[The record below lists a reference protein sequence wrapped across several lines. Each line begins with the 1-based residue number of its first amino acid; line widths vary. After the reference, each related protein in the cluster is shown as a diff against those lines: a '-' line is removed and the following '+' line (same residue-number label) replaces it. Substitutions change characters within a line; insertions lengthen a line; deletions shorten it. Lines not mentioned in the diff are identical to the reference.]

1 MFGKAQNRRR
11 DDSRPAAYATP
22 VHEQRPPPRG
32 AALIPELVFE
42 QEEEASLT
50 AKQNEGVSPE
60 TKTVITN
67 ALYESLNL
75 SQLSTLP
82 RDQAERDIAEI
93 IADIINI
100 HNIRISTREQ
110 TLIAAEICQ
119 DILGFGPLDPLLARD
134 DIGDIMVNGEGN
146 VFIETNGLIEKTDIR
161 FNSEKHLT
169 EICQRL
175 ARQTGRHVDKA
186 SPICDARLEDGSRVN
201 VILPPLSVKGPSL
214 TIRKFKKDRLVLREL
229 VDKGTISPAG
239 ARILAIIAACQCN
252 ILISGGTGSGKTT
265 LLNCLTAFIN
275 PRERVIT
282 CEDTAELQLQQPHV
296 VSLETRPPNI
306 EGKGTV
312 TMRDLVRNCL
322 RMRPERIILGEVRGP
337 EAIDLLQAMN
347 TGHDGS
353 MGTLHAN
360 TSRDALAR
368 LEAMVTMS
376 ATTLPPRIIRQMIV
390 SAVDVVVQTV
400 RLRDGSRKV
409 TNITEVLRM
418 DSDVIITQDLLTF
431 EYQGE
436 DSLGKIIGEHK
447 STGIARPRFWERAH
461 YFGLTD
467 RLSDALEEAG
477 APDLRPIA
485 AADAAA

>member
-1 MFGKAQNRRR
+1 MFGKTQNRRR
-11 DDSRPAAYATP
+11 EDASPTPYAKP
-22 VHEQRPPPRG
+22 VHEQRPAPRG
-32 AALIPELVFE
+32 AVLIPELVFDRD
-42 QEEEASLT
+42 EAAT
-50 AKQNEGVSPE
+50 AISKQSEGVNPE
-60 TKTVITN
+60 IKAVVTN
-67 ALYESLNL
+67 ALYETLNL

-82 RDQAERDIAEI
+82 LDQARRDIAEI

-100 HNIRISTREQ
+100 RNIRISTREQ
-110 TLIAAEICQ
+110 TVMAKEICQ
-119 DILGFGPLDPLLARD
+119 DLLGFGPLDPLLARD
-134 DIGDIMVNGEGN
+134 DIGDIMVNGEGS
-146 VFIETNGLIEKTDIR
+146 VFIELNGLIEKTDIR

-214 TIRKFKKDRLVLREL
+214 TIRKFKKDRLVLRDL
-229 VDKGTISPAG
+229 VDKDTISPAG

-322 RMRPERIILGEVRGP
+322 RMRPERIIVGEVRGP
-337 EAIDLLQAMN
+337 EAFDLLQAMN

-360 TSRDALAR
+360 TPRDALAR

-376 ATTLPPRIIRQMIV
+376 ATSLPPHIIRQMIV
-390 SAVDVVVQTV
+390 SAVDVIVQTV
-400 RLRDGSRKV
+400 RLRDGSRKI
-409 TNITEVLRM
+409 TNITEVLRL
-418 DSDVIITQDLLTF
+418 DSNVIITQDLLTF
-431 EYQGE
+431 EYLGE
-436 DSLGKIIGEHK
+436 SEQGKIQGEHK
-447 STGIARPRFWERAH
+447 STGIARPRFWDRAH

-467 RLSDALEEAG
+467 RLSEALEEAG
-477 APDLRPIA
+477 APTLRPISAENA
-485 AADAAA
+485 A

>member
-11 DDSRPAAYATP
+11 NDDGPEAYARP
-22 VHEQRPPPRG
+22 IHEEQRPQRG
-32 AALIPELVFE
+32 AVLIPELVFDSDE
-42 QEEEASLT
+42 MAATISTGTQSANSEVKSI
-50 AKQNEGVSPE
+50 V
-60 TKTVITN
+60 TN
-67 ALYESLNL
+67 ALYETLNL

-82 RDQAERDIAEI
+82 LDQAQRDIGEI

-100 HNIRISTREQ
+100 RNIRISTSEQ
-110 TLIAAEICQ
+110 TVMAKEICH
-119 DILGFGPLDPLLARD
+119 DLLGFGPLDPLLARD
-134 DIGDIMVNGEGN
+134 DIGDIMVNGLGDI
-146 VFIETNGLIEKTDIR
+146 FIEQNGLIERTDIR
-161 FNSEKHLT
+161 FDSEKQLT

-175 ARQTGRHVDKA
+175 ARQTGRHVDRA
-186 SPICDARLEDGSRVN
+186 NPICDARLEDGSRVN
-201 VILPPLSVKGPSL
+201 VILPPLSVKGPAL
-214 TIRKFKKDRLVLREL
+214 TIRKFKRDRLVLRDL
-229 VDKGTISPAG
+229 VDKNTISPAG

-312 TMRDLVRNCL
+312 TMCDLVRNCL
-322 RMRPERIILGEVRGP
+322 RMRPERIIVGEVRGP
-337 EAIDLLQAMN
+337 EAMDLLQAMN

-360 TSRDALAR
+360 TPRDALSR

-376 ATTLPPRIIRQMIV
+376 ATTLPQRIIREMIV

-400 RLRDGSRKV
+400 RLRDGSRKI

-436 DSLGKIIGEHK
+436 DEHGKILGEHK
-447 STGIARPRFWERAH
+447 STGIARPRFWEQAR

-467 RLSDALEEAG
+467 RLSEALEEAG
-477 APDLRPIA
+477 APKLRPIGA
-485 AADAAA
+485 E